1 MGKVIPGRWR
11 TDTADTSPRLKTRG
25 ANSGAGPPYQLK
37 VSLLE
42 IEPEIWRQL
51 RVPGGASPDRLHE
64 IFQVAMGW
72 TNSHLHQFSVGDI
85 RYGVPDPDF
94 DQGDVRDERNVRLCE
109 VATRAN
115 DSFVYEYNG
124 WEHRVV
130 VEKILTPEERSAD
143 MPVCLAGARACPP
156 EDCGGVP
163 GYESFLEACR
173 DPTHEDHQAMLKWVG
188 GSFDPEAFDPNKV
201 NKRLRRMR

>member
-11 TDTADTSPRLKTRG
+11 TDTADTSPRLRTRG
-25 ANSGAGPPYQLK
+25 AKSGAGPPYQLK

-51 RVPGGASPDRLHE
+51 RVPGGASLDRLHE

-94 DQGDVRDERNVRLCE
+94 DQGDVRDERNVRLFE

-115 DSFVYEYNG
+115 DSFVYEYDFGDG

-130 VEKILTPEERSAD
+130 V
-143 MPVCLAGARACPP
+143 
-156 EDCGGVP
+156 
-163 GYESFLEACR
+163 
-173 DPTHEDHQAMLKWVG
+173 
-188 GSFDPEAFDPNKV
+188 
-201 NKRLRRMR
+201 